1 VTWRSLV
8 RAFIQDRWDVGTEFR
23 IDNLY
28 AELGM
33 FERAYP
39 HNHHVR
45 EKLRQVIQLLR
56 DDGEILFLDDAGLY
70 KRLR

>member
-1 VTWRSLV
+1 
-8 RAFIQDRWDVGTEFR
+8 
-23 IDNLY
+23 
-28 AELGM
+28 M

-45 EKLRQVIQLLR
+45 DKLRQVMQYLR
-56 DDGEILFLDDAGLY
+56 DDGEILFVDDAGLY

>member
-1 VTWRSLV
+1 VTWLSLV
-8 RAFIQDRWDVGTEFR
+8 RAFIRDKWDVGDQFR
-23 IDNLY
+23 IDDLY
-28 AELGM
+28 AELEM

-45 EKLRQVIQLLR
+45 DKLRQVMQYLR
-56 DDGEILFLDDAGLY
+56 DDGEILFVDDAGLY